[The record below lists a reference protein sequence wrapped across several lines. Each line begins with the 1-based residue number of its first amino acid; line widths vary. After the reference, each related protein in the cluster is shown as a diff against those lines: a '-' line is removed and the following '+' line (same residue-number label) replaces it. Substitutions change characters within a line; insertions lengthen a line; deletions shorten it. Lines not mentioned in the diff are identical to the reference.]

1 MNLHGY
7 KNPCTWKNGMCKFKV
22 YQFPKKNL
30 QVELYHIFYI
40 SNNYIWI
47 LKNTHRTLVMN
58 NELQNPFKN
67 HNFVKMKNKQKQ

>member
-1 MNLHGY
+1 MLAHGKMVCASLKY
-7 KNPCTWKNGMCKFKV
+7 INF
-22 YQFPKKNL
+22 QEKNL
-30 QVELYHIFYI
+30 WVELYHILYI

-67 HNFVKMKNKQKQ
+67 HNFVKMKNKQKR